1 MWIDPTWILRTL
13 LLKVVYFDRLVWFV
27 QNFHYTELSFPMP
40 PFAFCPLYS
49 RTQHAGFVMN
59 PPLSYKLGTT
69 YVYTFSR
76 FNIAAMINHCRSQTV
91 LRNNDFFCYW
101 NYFLGS
107 SVFFPFLGKVD
118 YLFGLSIKL
127 LRAAWYPDVS
137 LARVKEGGKETT
149 GEKSLRPPSVPFP
162 WSLAVHHQS
171 FLYLAKNEAP
181 EEEAVLRV
189 YWVEC
194 CWDWRSV

>member
-1 MWIDPTWILRTL
+1 MWIDPTGILRTL
-13 LLKVVYFDRLVWFV
+13 LLKVVYFDRLVCFV

-69 YVYTFSR
+69 YVYTFRR
-76 FNIAAMINHCRSQTV
+76 FNTAAMINHCRSQTV
-91 LRNNDFFCYW
+91 LRNNDFFVIEII
-101 NYFLGS
+101 FLVVPS
-107 SVFFPFLGKVD
+107 FSLFFGKVD

-162 WSLAVHHQS
+162 WSLAVHHKS
-171 FLYLAKNEAP
+171 LLYLAKNEAP

-189 YWVEC
+189 Y
-194 CWDWRSV
+194 